1 MKDQQTTVT
10 ETPYAPLGEL
20 LRQLILVLEQLNDE
34 EYVETRARGIS
45 GSIGGHVR
53 HCLDHVNALVTGA
66 NSGEINYD
74 LRRRD
79 TRIEQRRDAAVF
91 ESRRL
96 CDTLLQIAGMPPDSA
111 LKLWGALETEGPPIA
126 STSTL
131 GREVAFVVS
140 HTIHHFAVIALLLWD
155 MGRDV
160 PPRFGYAPSTPTAA

>member
-1 MKDQQTTVT
+1 MAKRQVT
-10 ETPYAPLGEL
+10 AAGTPCAPLVEL
-20 LRQLILVLEQLNDE
+20 LRQLTFVLEQLNDE
-34 EYVETRARGIS
+34 EYVEMRARGIS

-53 HCLDHVNALVTGA
+53 HCLDHVNALVAGA
-66 NSGEINYD
+66 ARGEVNYD

-79 TRIEQRRDAAVF
+79 TLIEHRRDAAVH

-96 CDTLLQIAGMPPDSA
+96 CERLSDVAVLPADST
-111 LKLWGALETEGPPIA
+111 LKLLGAFETEGPPIA

-140 HTIHHFAVIALLLWD
+140 HTIHHFAVIALLLWE
-155 MGRDV
+155 MGCDV